1 MHFMATF
8 PIHPI
13 FLEEDGEIVAK
24 DFPKDYT
31 KELSDR
37 QRIIL
42 DLIAGDCT
50 LTSQKTSQKISQKI
64 SQKEPVTQRTI
75 KMDLAELQ
83 RKGMLRREGGR
94 KSGVW
99 LICK

>member
-50 LTSQKTSQKISQKI
+50 LTSQKI

-99 LICK
+99 VICK